1 MVFYAPSFNIERWKM
16 ALADPDKRWKEQ
28 HSAYELAR
36 AWANA
41 RNIPQPVQ
49 DALDGSG
56 IEAVQDLEVL
66 LKIPEH
72 PVALDDRNDPLTND
86 LFVLARSGS
95 ALFSM
100 IVAGKGKEEAG
111 PKVAEAYDGEVGEG
125 RLAFLMDV
133 LGLADREAL
142 QSIRARL
149 LQNAASAVMEAKRYH
164 AGNAMLLVHDFG
176 QDEASFGEFADFAAL
191 FGLKAE
197 PGKVAVAPEKVDGVT
212 LVVGWVK
219 E

>member
-36 AWANA
+36 MWANA
-41 RNIPQPVQ
+41 RNLPQPVQ
-49 DALDGSG
+49 AALDGSAL
-56 IEAVQDLEVL
+56 EAVRELEVL
-66 LKIPEH
+66 QKIPEH
-72 PVALDDRNDPLTND
+72 PVALDDRNDPVTND

-95 ALFSM
+95 SLFAM
-100 IVAGKGKEEAG
+100 MVAGKGKEEAG
-111 PKVAEAYDGEVGEG
+111 PAVAEAYEGEIGDK
-125 RLAFLMDV
+125 RLAFLVDV
-133 LGLADREAL
+133 LGLKDKESVL
-142 QSIRARL
+142 PIRARL
-149 LQNAASAVMEAKRYH
+149 LQSAASAVMEAKRYH
-164 AGNAMLLVHDFG
+164 AGHAMLLVHDFG

-197 PGKVAVAPEKVDGVT
+197 RGKVYVTPEKEDGVT
-212 LVVGWVK
+212 LVVGWVG